1 MQTLDIYAMKIY
13 DDVKFPLHVN
23 ESLFLLSVLILF
35 SFLFTSRSLE
45 MAQNQKIILEQIEC
59 INERSKVIEES
70 LIIIVESVNT
80 NNSCISLL
88 GDTVQHLCS
97 NQERTTDIC
106 QNITN
111 ICTDINNKSRF
122 SAVRKM

>member
-13 DDVKFPLHVN
+13 DVKFPLDVK
-23 ESLFLLSVLILF
+23 ESMILLCAMILF
-35 SFLFTSRSLE
+35 SYLFTSRSLE
-45 MAQNQKIILEQIEC
+45 MDQNQKNILEQIEY
-59 INERSKVIEES
+59 INERSKAIEES
-70 LIIIVESVNT
+70 LIIVIESVNT

-106 QNITN
+106 QNITS
-111 ICTDINNKSRF
+111 ICTDINKKMRF
-122 SAVRKM
+122 GPVRKM